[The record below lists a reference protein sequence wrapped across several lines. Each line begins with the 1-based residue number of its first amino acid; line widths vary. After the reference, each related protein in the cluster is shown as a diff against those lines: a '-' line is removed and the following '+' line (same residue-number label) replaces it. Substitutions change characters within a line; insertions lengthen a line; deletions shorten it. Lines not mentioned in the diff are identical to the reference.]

1 MRGHERTSNNTR
13 GSLKS
18 LEKGQR
24 GHVRPNTKVFKES
37 NEANILPCKQT
48 FHNGLL
54 RTLSQRNE
62 VLTKCHFRGFVTIQ
76 VLLPTRAF
84 YGIIKVLLEEDDLL

>member
-37 NEANILPCKQT
+37 NEANILHCKQT

>member
-1 MRGHERTSNNTR
+1 MRGLLVTQEV
-13 GSLKS
+13 LKN
-18 LEKGQR
+18 LEK

-37 NEANILPCKQT
+37 NEGNILPCKQT
-48 FHNGLL
+48 FRNGLL
-54 RTLSQRNE
+54 LTLSQRNE